1 MSNRTELMNSFI
13 HGTPKRTM
21 GSETE
26 YTTGISQSLL
36 ERVDERLVAY
46 YNDKNELWMKNGARL
61 YIDFGKLV
69 EYATPEC
76 TSGHQVLLHER
87 VGQLAV
93 RNVGDTI
100 ITTASVNPLTDELE
114 TMWRQIPTY
123 KRTGYGLVTIG
134 EGDDE
139 IQKSDE
145 ISTGHHETY
154 QTGLD
159 AEDLDINRGFL
170 EAYLATR
177 IVWSGTGMVTTDGY
191 QLSQKADAID
201 FQDGNDRVAH
211 GLKIPFIYKGAGLV
225 EIRTGEGNMSDWAI
239 VQKFDMTSLV
249 LRMMEHDDMPNQQ
262 LIIRGLETATF
273 RAASRNPVAPVPSN
287 VELLD
292 AVEVQCVIAEH
303 ALQFAQRPDIDV
315 PRAEINAA
323 KQVLKACKQIHEYY
337 FDDRDLSTLSDRID
351 WAAKLDKLRS
361 RGISLGEITCANLVA
376 VAHDLSWED
385 ISYGSA
391 SERWYKARQKSVYS
405 ESDLRRHA
413 MIPPSERARS
423 RIDLIDSHEHQIT
436 RVDWDIV
443 TLKDDSARY
452 VEPSPWFKPSRP

>member
-1 MSNRTELMNSFI
+1 MNDRTELMNSFI

-26 YTTGISQSLL
+26 YTTGISKTLL
-36 ERVDERLVAY
+36 ERVDERLVAH
-46 YNDKNELWMKNGARL
+46 YNDNDELWMKNGARL
-61 YIDFGKLV
+61 YIDYGKLV

-76 TSGHQVLLHER
+76 SSGHQVLLHER

-100 ITTASVNPLTDELE
+100 TSIISRNPSVDDLGEPSRRL
-114 TMWRQIPTY
+114 PVY
-123 KRTGYGLVTIG
+123 KRTGYGLVSIG
-134 EGDDE
+134 EGEDE
-139 IQKSDE
+139 IQKSNE

-159 AEDLDINRGFL
+159 ADDLDINRGFL

-201 FQDGNDRVAH
+201 FLYGNDRVAH
-211 GLKIPFIYKGAGLV
+211 GIKIPFIHKGMGLV

-262 LIIRGLETATF
+262 LIIRGMETATF

-303 ALQFAQRPDIDV
+303 ALRFCERSDIDV
-315 PRAEINAA
+315 PTSEINAA

-385 ISYGSA
+385 TSRGSTA
-391 SERWYKARQKSVYS
+391 ERWYRARQKSVYS

-413 MIPPSERARS
+413 MIPPTPRARS
-423 RIDLIDSHEHQIT
+423 RIDLIESNEFQVT
-436 RVDWDIV
+436 RVDWDVV
-443 TLKDDSARY
+443 TLRDDSARY
-452 VEPSPWFKPSRP
+452 VEPSPWFKRP